1 MQPRFINTHRE
12 QRIEART
19 RKFFQFL
26 TSFLCLGS
34 FISSVL
40 CGYKAYNHPELMI
53 AIGGYGVAIGFLIA
67 SFWFAWARIQVSN

>member
-40 CGYKAYNHPELMI
+40 CGYYAFNHSEPMI
-53 AIGGYGVAIGFLIA
+53 TIGGVGVALWLLAA